1 MDYILGV
8 GLGII
13 GLSIVF
19 AMLYKKSVI
28 DKKISELNSLEDEIT
43 KSKLKA
49 EEIIKDA
56 ERSATA
62 RGKEIELKAKE
73 NAYVIKEEAE
83 KEIKNAKNDL
93 IQKELRLTKKEE
105 TLDNKIE
112 KLEIKRQELEKTT
125 EELEV
130 RREEIEA
137 IRTQQETELERISGL
152 SKNEAKEI
160 LIAKLRDD
168 LTHETAIAIREFEG
182 KLEDEK
188 DRISRRILST
198 AIGKA
203 SADYVADATVSVVNL
218 PNDEMK
224 GRIIGREGRNIRAIE
239 ALTGVDIIIDDTPE
253 AVVLSS
259 FDGVKR
265 EIARLAIEKLITD
278 GRIHPGKIEE
288 VVNKAKKDI
297 EKEIVDAGEE
307 ALIELGIPAMH
318 PEIIKTLGR
327 LKFRTS
333 YGQNVLTHSIEVAKL
348 AANLAAEIGAD
359 TELAKRAGLLHDVG
373 KVLDSDIEASHAIIG
388 GEFLKKFGE
397 KPEVLNA
404 VMAHHN
410 EVEFETVEAIIV
422 QAADAVSASR
432 PGARRETLTAYLKRL
447 ESLEEIANSF
457 QGVESSFAIQ
467 AGRELRIIVN
477 PEAMTDDEAT
487 KMARDVAKK
496 IEDSM
501 QYPGQI
507 KVTIVRETRAIEFA
521 K

>member
-1 MDYILGV
+1 MSTILGI
-8 GLGII
+8 GLIII

-19 AMLYKKSVI
+19 AILYKKSVI
-28 DKKISELNSLEDEIT
+28 DKKINELNSLEDAIT

-56 ERSATA
+56 ERYASA

-73 NAYVIKEEAE
+73 NAYIIKEEAE

-93 IQKELRLTKKEE
+93 VQKEARLTKKEE

-112 KLEIKRQELEKTT
+112 RLEVKRQELEKTT
-125 EELEV
+125 EELVAE
-130 RREEIEA
+130 REEIENIKA
-137 IRTQQETELERISGL
+137 QQETELERISGL
-152 SKNEAKEI
+152 SKSEAKDI

-203 SADYVADATVSVVNL
+203 SAEYVADATVSVVNL

-297 EKEIVDAGEE
+297 DKEIMDAGEE
-307 ALIELGIPAMH
+307 ALIEL
-318 PEIIKTLGR
+318 
-327 LKFRTS
+327 
-333 YGQNVLTHSIEVAKL
+333 
-348 AANLAAEIGAD
+348 
-359 TELAKRAGLLHDVG
+359 
-373 KVLDSDIEASHAIIG
+373 
-388 GEFLKKFGE
+388 
-397 KPEVLNA
+397 
-404 VMAHHN
+404 
-410 EVEFETVEAIIV
+410 
-422 QAADAVSASR
+422 
-432 PGARRETLTAYLKRL
+432 
-447 ESLEEIANSF
+447 
-457 QGVESSFAIQ
+457 
-467 AGRELRIIVN
+467 
-477 PEAMTDDEAT
+477 
-487 KMARDVAKK
+487 
-496 IEDSM
+496 
-501 QYPGQI
+501 
-507 KVTIVRETRAIEFA
+507 
-521 K
+521 